1 MEISWVRIARVMA
14 CALFAAGGAG
24 VAAAQSA
31 VDLAPVDVVG
41 VAPLPGLATP
51 IGQVPSNVQSFGAR
65 ILGRQRTTG
74 VAEFLEFNAN
84 SVAINSPS
92 GNDFQNDLSFRGF
105 TASPLLGTPQGL
117 SVFQDGVRI
126 NEAFADIVHWDLIP
140 QNAIA
145 SMQLLPGSNPV
156 FGLNTLGGALA
167 LTMKDGFAYQDAGIE
182 AYAGAFGRRAVAA
195 DAGGANGPWAGFAAM
210 EALHDD
216 GWRKHS
222 ATRIARLYARGDWR
236 GPADDIGLAISLADN
251 FLNGT
256 QALPLSMLGNPRQP
270 YTWPD
275 STQTQLGFG
284 NATWTHAFA
293 DDALVAVNGYYRRLR
308 TTGVNSNVNGDYDPV
323 ESPAAAFNLQ
333 TAATTRAWG
342 GAIQVSARRHW
353 GATAHQLVV
362 GAAFDGGST
371 SFSQARQNATF
382 VNDREAVGTG
392 AFATTTDVSST
403 VRYAGVYI
411 ADTITLSQQ
420 WSMMLAGRYNVARS
434 TTQDL
439 TGETPAINA
448 TNAFR
453 KFSPAIGGNWQPSPN
468 VNAFASISQGVR
480 VPTPIELTC
489 ADPAAPC
496 TLPNIFVADPPLQPV
511 VATTYE
517 AGLRGRV
524 GSNGYYT
531 AAIYRTELADDI
543 QFISAGSGAV
553 NAGYFQNVGKTRRQ
567 GLELTGGTTLGEFA
581 FVARYSFLDATFQS
595 GFDENSPNNSSA
607 NAQGQIAVQ
616 PANRLPGLPRNTVR
630 LRADWASGP
639 FALGA
644 TVLAAG
650 SQYARGDENNQD
662 ANGQVPGYTVVALD
676 GTWQIDRRWQLFM
689 RVDNIFD
696 RTYQNFGILGANYF
710 RGPGNTFDAA
720 LAGPEQ
726 FRSPGAPLGAW
737 IGIRYRL
744 DRGVGNR

>member
-1 MEISWVRIARVMA
+1 MESSWARAARALA
-14 CALFAAGGAG
+14 CALIAGGGAG
-24 VAAAQSA
+24 LAAAQSA
-31 VDLAPVDVVG
+31 VDLAPIDVVG
-41 VAPLPGLATP
+41 VAPLPGLGTP

-65 ILGRQRTTG
+65 LLGRQRTTG

-84 SVAINSPS
+84 SIAINSPS
-92 GNDFQNDLSFRGF
+92 GNDFQSDLSFRGF

-126 NEAFADIVHWDLIP
+126 NEAFADIVNWDLIP

-167 LTMKDGFAYQDAGIE
+167 LTMKDGFAYQGAGIE
-182 AYAGAFGRRAVAA
+182 AYAGSFGRRAIAA
-195 DAGGANGPWAGFAAM
+195 DAGGASGPWAGFAAV

-216 GWRKHS
+216 GWREHS
-222 ATRIARLYARGDWR
+222 ATRIARVYARGDWR
-236 GPADDIGLAISLADN
+236 EAADDIGIAVSLADN
-251 FLNGT
+251 SLNGT
-256 QALPLSMLGNPRQP
+256 QALPLSMLRNPRQP

-275 STQTQLGFG
+275 STQNQLGFG

-293 DDALVAVNGYYRRLR
+293 EDTLLAVNGYYRRLR

-323 ESPAAAFNLQ
+323 ESPAEAFNLQ
-333 TAATTRAWG
+333 TAATTRSWG
-342 GAIQVSARRHW
+342 GAIQLSARRDW
-353 GATAHQLVV
+353 GGTAHQVVV

-371 SFSQARQNATF
+371 SFSQAQQDATF

-392 AFATTTDVSST
+392 AFATTTDVSSK
-403 VRYAGVYI
+403 VSYAGAYI
-411 ADTITLSQQ
+411 ADTITLSKQ
-420 WSMMLAGRYNVARS
+420 WSMMLAGRYNTARV

-439 TGETPAINA
+439 TGDTPAINA
-448 TNAFR
+448 TNTFR

-468 VNAFASISQGVR
+468 LNAFASVSQGIR

-511 VATTYE
+511 IATTYE
-517 AGLRGRV
+517 AGLRGRM
-524 GSNGYYT
+524 GSTGYYS

-553 NAGYFQNVGKTRRQ
+553 NAGFFQNVGKTRRQ
-567 GLELTGGTTLGEFA
+567 GLELTGGASLGEFS
-581 FVARYSFLDATFQS
+581 FVARYSYLDATFQS

-607 NAQGQIAVQ
+607 NAEGEIFVQ
-616 PANRLPGLPRNTVR
+616 SGNRVPGLPRNTFR

-644 TVLAAG
+644 TVLAVG

-676 GTWQIDRRWQLFM
+676 GTWQVDRHWQLFM
-689 RVDNIFD
+689 RVDNLFD
-696 RTYQNFGILGANYF
+696 RAYQNFGILGANYF

-726 FRSPGAPLGAW
+726 FRAPGAPLGAW
-737 IGIRYRL
+737 IGIRYRFG
-744 DRGVGNR
+744 RAAG